1 MIKLFQEKTKYFNVV
16 ANLQEKTLFNTVSK
30 SINDSDNNIAENNE
44 TFTESINNLLLKITT
59 TNKKVLDNSSRE
71 RNVLNDNNDDINKE
85 VEKRERLH
93 YQIYRSQQLSSYYK
107 TLINQE
113 RTFDPGKL
121 RQKVNES
128 TPNCEKELKRQQS
141 INAVKNE
148 IKILEERRKH

>member
-1 MIKLFQEKTKYFNVV
+1 M
-16 ANLQEKTLFNTVSK
+16 
-30 SINDSDNNIAENNE
+30 NE
-44 TFTESINNLLLKITT
+44 TLTESFNNLLLEITT
-59 TNKKVLDNSSRE
+59 TNKTILDNSTRE

-93 YQIYRSQQLSSYYK
+93 YQIYRSQQSSSYYK

-128 TPNCEKELKRQQS
+128 TPNYEKKLKRQQS
-141 INAVKNE
+141 INAVKDE
-148 IKILEERRKH
+148 TKILEERQKTPVN